1 MFHKSTGLYHIKTP
15 LFHSLVFLQISKYT
29 LVYVLLRG
37 GTFKLFLFAIAKLN
51 FHILTLEWK
60 IEFFPFGK
68 FCNKIKQCTS
78 IATNAAVP
86 DNQFNSSCLA

>member
-1 MFHKSTGLYHIKTP
+1 MVHKSTGLYHIKTP
-15 LFHSLVFLQISKYT
+15 LFQSFVFMQISKYIAT
-29 LVYVLLRG
+29 RRYMYIVFIRY
-37 GTFKLFLFAIAKLN
+37 LFAKLN